1 MHLVKKA
8 DKLMASIWSSAAV
21 VVYKL
26 HNFTLLKKCHYFL
39 DGLVRVEVDTALPD
53 PTAALLVDAG
63 DEGAAD
69 DIAVVN
75 LLALVAE
82 VGFMKLR
89 EAVLEDAG
97 VVPLRPFNGLPRP
110 MGPPPFDLAVDVV
123 VIPVMLED
131 ATVVLA
137 TLPSVT
143 LKLLHSMMS
152 IINRSRRST
161 SCIPV

>member
-1 MHLVKKA
+1 M
-8 DKLMASIWSSAAV
+8 
-21 VVYKL
+21 
-26 HNFTLLKKCHYFL
+26 
-39 DGLVRVEVDTALPD
+39 EVDTALPD
-53 PTAALLVDAG
+53 PAAGLLVDAG
-63 DEGAAD
+63 EEGAAD
-69 DIAVVN
+69 EDDMAVVN

-97 VVPLRPFNGLPRP
+97 VVPLRPFNGLPTP
-110 MGPPPFDLAVDVV
+110 VGPPLFDLAVDVV

-143 LKLLHSMMS
+143 LKLCMMS
-152 IINRSRRST
+152 INLSSTEAEEPRQHFLYCTCLKLRSLT
-161 SCIPV
+161 C